1 MSAMPSHN
9 LVQGELYEVCLSEWG
24 GYSTDHDGIVQILEV
39 PEGNSRVFCVQ
50 IVSGLEYYLHSDTHG
65 IEFHV
70 GLGSPFH
77 QSMKL
82 LTTTEEKYSIELS
95 FDSLMNQET
104 E

>member
-9 LVQGELYEVCLSEWG
+9 LVEGELYEVCLSEYG
-24 GYSTDHDGIVQILEV
+24 GYSTDHDGVVQILKA
-39 PEGNSRVFCVQ
+39 PAGNSRMFQVQ
-50 IVSGLEYYLHSDTHG
+50 IVSGLAYYLHSVTHG
-65 IEFHV
+65 MKFHV